1 MWNAKLNKSQDG
13 IKITGENMN
22 NFRYVYDTTLMAE
35 WTSLVAQ
42 RVKCLPTMRDT
53 QVQSLGWED
62 LLEKETATDSSILAW
77 KTPWLEEPG
86 RLQSRGS
93 QRVRHDWATSING
106 RKQRRTNEPL
116 MKVKE
121 ETEKVGLNL
130 NIQKTKIMASGP
142 TSSRHIYGEKMQT
155 VRDLFSW
162 APKSVLMVTVAM
174 KLKDAC
180 SVKEML

>member
-13 IKITGENMN
+13 IKITGKNMN

-42 RVKCLPTMRDT
+42 RVKCLPTTRDT

-62 LLEKETATDSSILAW
+62 LLEKETATHSSILAW
-77 KTPWLEEPG
+77 KIPWLEEPG
-86 RLQSRGS
+86 RLQSKGS
-93 QRVRHDWATSING
+93 QRVRHDWVTSING

-142 TSSRHIYGEKMQT
+142 TSSRQIDGEKNANSD
-155 VRDLFSW
+155 RLIFLGSKISADG
-162 APKSVLMVTVAM
+162 
-174 KLKDAC
+174 C
-180 SVKEML
+180 SHHPQWFWSPRK